1 MPIKKLYLLFIAVF
15 IFVTPVTHAQI
26 TMEGKVEGD
35 DEALS
40 FANISLFAHNDSV
53 TPVAATLT
61 DLTGSYKITDLRPG
75 RYTVRIN
82 YIGYNEYI
90 ATLSLRMPSGDNT
103 LVRDFKLTSDP
114 TALKEVTVSANRNTV
129 YADHTKY
136 TFTNEQKE
144 RARFSADLLENV
156 GDLTIDPIS
165 GNLTKMSG
173 GDVAVL
179 INGVNA
185 TISDLKSI
193 PADKIRYVEYYTIPS
208 ARYSA
213 SAVVNVVT
221 KTLDNG
227 LNGGFDVSQ
236 GVNGRFT
243 NGDIYLR
250 GISGNNQLVVNYRLN
265 YRNYK
270 DKISTSDYTYF
281 LSEGVTDY
289 SSRSHAKFGYTTH
302 QPEIKYIY
310 SNPEDISFQAS
321 FKPEYHTRF
330 DRSTSDIHITE
341 LGSPNAGSGYT
352 DVKTHYF
359 SPSLDLYFSK
369 TLRGD
374 RELAANVVATVYSSK
389 LNSTVNEVYGN
400 AATESFDDEMYR
412 SNSRQ
417 SIIGELFYKK
427 KWGENSLSMG
437 YKGQF
442 NHSSSKGSSVLSGY
456 EVSEY
461 RSRSSV
467 NRIYGEYSG
476 NYHRMVYRIG
486 LEGVYISSSN
496 DEAAYTKMYL
506 SPQLIIDWKPGGNHD
521 IIFNVKTSPSIP
533 VLSQL
538 SDNAEFVTANL
549 INTGNPDLRSGMAYV
564 GMLGYKYSNNLL
576 DLTAGALYSIEENPI
591 VSYYYLADVNDRE
604 YIFMKESNAR
614 SMANYGGVFSGK
626 ISLLSDRLS
635 FRFMSLVLWQRLK
648 DKESNRFHHVYCPT
662 TFQLSYVDRSWGVSY
677 SFSIPSTGISGS
689 TIMRDETSSNLSAYY
704 QYGNFRFT
712 GSCLWFLTK
721 AKYEERLLGNALVRH
736 TSRTWINDNR
746 SMVTIGVSWNFSTGK
761 KKDFTKQLNNSDS
774 DKSAF

>member
-15 IFVTPVTHAQI
+15 IFVAPVAHAQI
-26 TMEGKVEGD
+26 TLEGKVEGE

-40 FANISLFAHNDSV
+40 FANISLFARADSV
-53 TPVAATLT
+53 TPVAVTLT

-82 YIGYNEYI
+82 YVGYNEYS
-90 ATLSLRMPSGDNT
+90 ADLRLRMPSGSNV
-103 LVRDFKLTSDP
+103 LVRDFKLTADP

-243 NGDIYLR
+243 NGDIYMR
-250 GISGNNQLVVNYRLN
+250 AISGNNQLVVNYRLN

-270 DKISTSDYTYF
+270 DKISTNDYTYF
-281 LSEGVTDY
+281 LSDGVTDY

-302 QPEIKYIY
+302 LPEIKYIY
-310 SNPEDISFQAS
+310 SKPDDISFQAS
-321 FKPEYHTRF
+321 FKPEYQTRF
-330 DRSTSDIHITE
+330 DRSTSDIQITE
-341 LGSPNAGSGYT
+341 QGLPNSDTGHT

-374 RELAANVVATVYSSK
+374 RELAANVVATAYSSK
-389 LNSTVNEVYGN
+389 LNSTVSEVYGN

-442 NHSSSKGSSVLSGY
+442 NHSSSKGNSVLSGY

-476 NYHRMVYRIG
+476 NYRKMMYRVG
-486 LEGVYISSSN
+486 LEGVYLSSSN
-496 DEAAYTKMYL
+496 DDASYTKFYL
-506 SPQLIIDWKPGGNHD
+506 SPQIVVDWKPGGNND
-521 IIFNVKTSPSIP
+521 IIFSVTTVPSIP
-533 VLSQL
+533 ALSQL

-549 INTGNPDLRSGMAYV
+549 IHTGNPDLRSGIGYAGV
-564 GMLGYKYSNNLL
+564 LAYKYNNNLL
-576 DLTAGALYSIEENPI
+576 DLTAGALYSLEDDPI
-591 VSYYYLADVNDRE
+591 VSFYYLADVNDRE
-604 YIFMKESNAR
+604 YVFMKESNAR
-614 SMANYGGVFSGK
+614 TMENYGGVLSGK
-626 ISLLSDRLS
+626 ISFLSDRLS
-635 FRFMSLVLWQRLK
+635 FRVMSLVLWQRLK
-648 DKESNRFHHVYCPT
+648 DKESNLFHHVYCPT
-662 TFQLSYVDRSWGVSY
+662 TFQLSYADRSWGVSY
-677 SFSIPSTGISGS
+677 SYSIPSTGISGS
-689 TIMRDETSSNLSAYY
+689 TIMRDENSSNLSAYY
-704 QYGNFRFT
+704 QYRDFRFT
-712 GSCLWFLTK
+712 GNCMWFLTK
-721 AKYEERLLGNALVRH
+721 AKYEERLLDNPLVKH